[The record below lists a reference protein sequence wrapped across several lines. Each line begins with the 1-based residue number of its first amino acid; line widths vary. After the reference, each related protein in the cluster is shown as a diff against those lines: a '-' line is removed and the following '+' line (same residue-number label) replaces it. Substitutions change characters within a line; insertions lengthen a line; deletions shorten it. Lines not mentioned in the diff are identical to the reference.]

1 MKCVKCGRS
10 LEQAMKIYPHG
21 LEGGAYCYDCGSAEK
36 RLIQGRYTSNDQ
48 QVIRLHKDGLT
59 ASRIALKTGLTTTE
73 VYKILNKG
81 KRGHN

>member
-21 LEGGAYCYDCGSAEK
+21 LEGGAYYYDCGSAEK
-36 RLIQGRYTSNDQ
+36 RAVQGRYTSNDQ

-59 ASRIALKTGLTTTE
+59 ASRIALKTGLTTTD
-73 VYKILNKG
+73 VYRILNKG
-81 KRGHN
+81 KKKNE